1 MRARPISCCFSGYRA
16 AQLPWGDDENDPR
29 CVELKRRLRHAI
41 EAACDEGY
49 CHFICGMASGVDLYC
64 CEIALELRKT
74 RPITVEAAIP
84 YPGQAEDWPPD
95 RRERYRTLVEACDYE
110 TVVSETYTPNC
121 MQRRN
126 RYMVDH
132 ASLLIA
138 VFDGQS
144 GGTRNTIQYAMER
157 GIQIVDIPPV
167 LDREE

>member
-1 MRARPISCCFSGYRA
+1 M
-16 AQLPWGDDENDPR
+16 
-29 CVELKRRLRHAI
+29 
-41 EAACDEGY
+41 
-49 CHFICGMASGVDLYC
+49 
-64 CEIALELRKT
+64 
-74 RPITVEAAIP
+74 
-84 YPGQAEDWPPD
+84 
-95 RRERYRTLVEACDYE
+95 EACDYE

-157 GIQIVDIPPV
+157 GIQIVDMPPV
-167 LDREE
+167 LEREE